1 MAGRVTNDG
10 QFEEATHRVNALR
23 TGSEGTRMF
32 ELPVIQPPLRLPS
45 NKTANQ
51 TSPVHSLCEN
61 CGECCRHVG
70 CPPFLPGD
78 TDFDDLPPNLRADVL
93 ASRRRPASDR
103 ECDWFDP
110 QTKRC
115 RHYDLRPILCREFG
129 VDSKACQ
136 ATRKLALG
144 RLAHNSESGVA
155 ERVACVGETSRGA
168 ATADRTSAP
177 GPSPHGTPI
186 AVFMVWRR
194 LRPLRILDD
203 R

>member
-1 MAGRVTNDG
+1 MVGRGRWWEGEDG
-10 QFEEATHRVNALR
+10 GKNRR
-23 TGSEGTRMF
+23 GSDKPRK
-32 ELPVIQPPLRLPS
+32 R
-45 NKTANQ
+45 
-51 TSPVHSLCEN
+51 
-61 CGECCRHVG
+61 R
-70 CPPFLPGD
+70 PG
-78 TDFDDLPPNLRADVL
+78 L
-93 ASRRRPASDR
+93 SRPASAGGQDHQSPQAANR
-103 ECDWFDP
+103 TRSTPGASCLYWNLLASAESSSPGKFDP

-144 RLAHNSESGVA
+144 RLTHNSESGVA